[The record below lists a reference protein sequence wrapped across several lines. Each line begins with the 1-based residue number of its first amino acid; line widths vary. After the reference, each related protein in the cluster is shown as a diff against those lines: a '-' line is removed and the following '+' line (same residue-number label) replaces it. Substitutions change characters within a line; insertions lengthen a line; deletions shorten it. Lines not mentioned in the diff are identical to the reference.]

1 MVAESDVP
9 SMTGANHPP
18 PLSEQPG
25 PTAMTSRL
33 AFRPD
38 LDECALEERALL
50 ALPGLGFPQF
60 IPSSGS
66 SPAFVVSGFSTPGG
80 SPGSGGS
87 NPPGPQFYYLFVG
100 VASGSTMGG
109 AGTGGGT
116 SIYNGGNTNPAPTL
130 TVGPASNGA
139 QSGGGGSGYGASIS
153 SGYNTAL
160 NSANSYGMTTTPV
173 GSITAHTYGNT
184 LPDATTT
191 AADDTADS
199 NRMNMDQANNAANA
213 PTSSGAV
220 KGVNPSPDINLLKKK
235 Q

>member
-1 MVAESDVP
+1 
-9 SMTGANHPP
+9 
-18 PLSEQPG
+18 
-25 PTAMTSRL
+25 MTSRL

-60 IPSSGS
+60 IPSSAS

-100 VASGSTMGG
+100 VASSSTMGG

-116 SIYNGGNTNPAPTL
+116 SIYNGGNTITAPSF
-130 TVGPASNGA
+130 TVGSASNSA
-139 QSGGGGSGYGASIS
+139 QSGGAGFGASIS

-160 NSANSYGMTTTPV
+160 SSANSFGMTTTPL

-191 AADDTADS
+191 PTDDTADS
-199 NRMNMDQANNAANA
+199 NPMYHANNAANSPA
-213 PTSSGAV
+213 PSGAV
-220 KGVNPSPDINLLKKK
+220 KGVNPSADINLLKKK
-235 Q
+235 P